1 MIPMGRKSNLALG
14 NTPACPVTQSE
25 NLDQFLMIHLSKW
38 KAIGNFS
45 HQWPVLIL
53 RAVAVLGE
61 YRSGDASRVCRTIYL
76 NGCRVQFTRW
86 AGNLAG
92 VAHERWS
99 DPPVLDRPPRSPCS
113 APLLDDA
120 FSL

>member
-45 HQWPVLIL
+45 HQWPRADPQGCSCTWRISLSERLARLPDVLSQMMQGPIHTRGRDPGWRRP
-53 RAVAVLGE
+53 RALERPAGPGPTPAIALLGATF
-61 YRSGDASRVCRTIYL
+61 G
-76 NGCRVQFTRW
+76 
-86 AGNLAG
+86 
-92 VAHERWS
+92 
-99 DPPVLDRPPRSPCS
+99 
-113 APLLDDA
+113 
-120 FSL
+120 